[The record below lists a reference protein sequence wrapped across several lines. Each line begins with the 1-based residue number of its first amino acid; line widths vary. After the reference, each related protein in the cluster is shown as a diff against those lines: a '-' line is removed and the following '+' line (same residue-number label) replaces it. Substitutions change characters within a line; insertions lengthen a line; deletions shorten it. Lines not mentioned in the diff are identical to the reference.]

1 VHVPKSLPVFHI
13 PLTACKAVLNG
24 WTMTG
29 GENATADEVV
39 ISASAREV
47 MVGVMLKM
55 FYVG

>member
-1 VHVPKSLPVFHI
+1 MHVPKSLPVFHI

-47 MVGVMLKM
+47 MVWCGGCGDV
-55 FYVG
+55 

>member
-1 VHVPKSLPVFHI
+1 
-13 PLTACKAVLNG
+13 
-24 WTMTG
+24 MTG